1 MRLKNN
7 VVRRQGAF
15 WVRLLPMLLLCSSVS
30 FSQDS
35 NSVAL
40 VIYPEVRAPFSK
52 VFEDIVAGFDE
63 KFQGN
68 VKQLKVN
75 GPDSLG
81 RVSRVVDKD
90 KPGVVL
96 ALGKRSYD
104 LYQSVGAEY
113 PVLLGATGQM
123 NQLVAGISMI
133 PDAEVVLGHLL
144 KLSPGVK
151 KVHVI
156 RRRDRLQSIVERA
169 EKYLTKQGVALSV
182 IECDDLQA
190 GAAAYR
196 TVLDEAE
203 EGEAIWVLP
212 GSSLLDNAVLS
223 LALKS
228 AWQKNLVMFS
238 SNPLH
243 VKRGMLFAVYPDNR
257 GMGGSLAAMANNTVS
272 AKPLKSELA
281 PLRDVLVA
289 VNERTSRHLA
299 IELTSEMKS
308 DIDLLLPAR

>member
-96 ALGKRSYD
+96 ALG
-104 LYQSVGAEY
+104 LALHFTCW
-113 PVLLGATGQM
+113 P
-123 NQLVAGISMI
+123 II
-133 PDAEVVLGHLL
+133 PFLFIRALL
-144 KLSPGVK
+144 KIP
-151 KVHVI
+151 
-156 RRRDRLQSIVERA
+156 
-169 EKYLTKQGVALSV
+169 
-182 IECDDLQA
+182 
-190 GAAAYR
+190 
-196 TVLDEAE
+196 
-203 EGEAIWVLP
+203 
-212 GSSLLDNAVLS
+212 
-223 LALKS
+223 
-228 AWQKNLVMFS
+228 F
-238 SNPLH
+238 
-243 VKRGMLFAVYPDNR
+243 
-257 GMGGSLAAMANNTVS
+257 
-272 AKPLKSELA
+272 
-281 PLRDVLVA
+281 
-289 VNERTSRHLA
+289 
-299 IELTSEMKS
+299 
-308 DIDLLLPAR
+308 